1 MTTQNKKLRFMLLL
15 AVALILSLSG
25 CGKED
30 DSVATTSTTENTD
43 IDTIEI
49 LELPYNVHECVRNY
63 AYFNTGTNKILII
76 NSQESFDE
84 LFPEC
89 TAPIDVDFS
98 SKSMVAAFGVCNC
111 FVESHATIEHGDND
125 DITITITVI
134 EGYCAAITSF
144 FETYTCPKITDDQNF
159 SLNIKYKL

>member
-1 MTTQNKKLRFMLLL
+1 MQNKKLRFMSLL
-15 AVALILSLSG
+15 AMALVLSLSG
-25 CGKED
+25 CGKEPTNQVTD
-30 DSVATTSTTENTD
+30 INGGD

-49 LELPYNVHECVRNY
+49 LELPYNVHECVCNY
-63 AYFNTGTNKILII
+63 AYFNTDTNKILII

-134 EGYCAAITSF
+134 EGFCAAITSF
-144 FETYTCPKITDDQNF
+144 FETYTCPKITDDQNV
-159 SLNIKYKL
+159 SLNIKYKQ